1 VIIGSFDD
9 ARILEGAQTLD
20 DVAADN
26 AAAPQAWFV
35 RGYLWLANRVT
46 GIGRLIRPMA
56 RFFDRL
62 SFEWREEMAVA
73 ESHPVLVAGF
83 GLTTAALLAAPVVN
97 LFFRPIII
105 VAAVHL
111 LGQLAR
117 EEKAIVATSLV
128 PMASAQAPGPTVPT
142 EPATAAMRSS

>member
-1 VIIGSFDD
+1 
-9 ARILEGAQTLD
+9 LEG
-20 DVAADN
+20 
-26 AAAPQAWFV
+26 W
-35 RGYLWLANRVT
+35 
-46 GIGRLIRPMA
+46 
-56 RFFDRL
+56 